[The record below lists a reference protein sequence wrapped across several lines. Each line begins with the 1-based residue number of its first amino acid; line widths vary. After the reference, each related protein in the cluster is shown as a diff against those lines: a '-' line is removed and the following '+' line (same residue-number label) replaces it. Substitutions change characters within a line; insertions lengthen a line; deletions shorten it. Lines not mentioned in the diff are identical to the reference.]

1 MNRDDVIAELR
12 KARAHIEA
20 TIRACHTMKDQDAEN
35 AVAYRIVA
43 SDMSGTNAEIVEA
56 IGMLAQLADTGTEL
70 EELGLSVRTFHVLKR
85 SGINTIEELT
95 QKSQNEVIRIR
106 GMGSRSYNEIVEALE
121 ARGLQLRRY

>member
-1 MNRDDVIAELR
+1 
-12 KARAHIEA
+12 
-20 TIRACHTMKDQDAEN
+20 MKDQDAEN

-43 SDMSGTNAEIVEA
+43 SDMSGANTEIVKA